1 MFAQLPCCYF
11 IFFRCSAFLN
21 LAQASRRFII
31 IQYFCPTCYN
41 TCHVVNNV
49 CQMFRTAALALFK
62 DVILIPSLLKTVQLC
77 VNCIWQ
83 DFISLLQNTMDLF
96 FLRKYINYLFYTFMT
111 SYWTSYFK
119 LGNYWRMAS
128 CNEEQIPFNLVTNK
142 ETRVTFFQNARED
155 YKCREL
161 EKVEWESSLKQ
172 DSFCPI
178 MWQVSGRRTITRKNS
193 AFSSGIFCRYAGP
206 WQHLYIEVCSEIS
219 HDRFSGFVS
228 CGCPF
233 ETSKNHVPCDKRV
246 LPDRWT
252 VSKAGSLWMFLGSR
266 QSTLILHL
274 YPWNHRQKCVSSCTS
289 HIVTKG
295 NCISTAP
302 GNKFR

>member
-96 FLRKYINYLFYTFMT
+96 F
-111 SYWTSYFK
+111 FK
-119 LGNYWRMAS
+119 K
-128 CNEEQIPFNLVTNK
+128 I
-142 ETRVTFFQNARED
+142 
-155 YKCREL
+155 YKL
-161 EKVEWESSLKQ
+161 SVLHIHDIVLNVLLQAWKLLK
-172 DSFCPI
+172 D
-178 MWQVSGRRTITRKNS
+178 
-193 AFSSGIFCRYAGP
+193 
-206 WQHLYIEVCSEIS
+206 
-219 HDRFSGFVS
+219 GFV
-228 CGCPF
+228 
-233 ETSKNHVPCDKRV
+233 
-246 LPDRWT
+246 
-252 VSKAGSLWMFLGSR
+252 
-266 QSTLILHL
+266 
-274 YPWNHRQKCVSSCTS
+274 
-289 HIVTKG
+289 
-295 NCISTAP
+295 
-302 GNKFR
+302 